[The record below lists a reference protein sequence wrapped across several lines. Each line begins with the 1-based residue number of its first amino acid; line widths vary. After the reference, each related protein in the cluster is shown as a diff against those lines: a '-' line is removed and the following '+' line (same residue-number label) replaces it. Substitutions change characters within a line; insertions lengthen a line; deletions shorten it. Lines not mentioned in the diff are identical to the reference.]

1 VKNATTLNSKQSDFG
16 PACYDNGIIYASD
29 RSISKIE
36 DRTYGWTGNNF
47 LRLYVADPANTDDF
61 FHGFKAPS
69 TAPGFM
75 NQDYHDGPAAFNRS
89 FTEMFLN
96 QTYLLTDKGKKDSSN
111 VRTHLLKIFY
121 ATRKNGK
128 WGKLS
133 PFFLNNDEYSVGHP
147 ALSPGGD
154 TLYFVSDMKGGSGGT
169 DIYYCIRAD
178 GKWGNPVNL
187 GSDINTFGNEMFPY
201 IADNGDLYFAS
212 DGHPGF
218 GGLDIFVSKIVDGK
232 WTTPKNLGMP
242 INSSYDDFS
251 LVECK
256 KTGTGL
262 FCSNRPDGIGGDDL
276 YSYNR
281 LPIKVKKLI
290 PPAPPTVSISGCVKD
305 KANMEPIPVAS
316 IFLLDDE
323 TGKVMVIKT
332 NIQGCFKAKV
342 KINSHYHLKAMQT
355 DYIADCLPFVIN
367 EALAKQDPTI
377 PRDLLLDK
385 LAVNRKFKL
394 DNIYYNFD
402 KWDIREDA
410 EPSLNNLVRI
420 MKENPITVELG
431 SHTDSRG
438 SDEYNK
444 LLSQRRAE
452 SAVKYIVSTGIDPS
466 RITAHGYGETQLIN
480 KCKNGVPCTDAE
492 HQENRRTEFKVTS
505 SFEDKSNTTFN
516 LEKYYDGQMV
526 ESKVLPSGFF
536 FNCLK

>member
-1 VKNATTLNSKQSDFG
+1 
-16 PACYDNGIIYASD
+16 
-29 RSISKIE
+29 
-36 DRTYGWTGNNF
+36 
-47 LRLYVADPANTDDF
+47 
-61 FHGFKAPS
+61 
-69 TAPGFM
+69 
-75 NQDYHDGPAAFNRS
+75 
-89 FTEMFLN
+89 
-96 QTYLLTDKGKKDSSN
+96 
-111 VRTHLLKIFY
+111 
-121 ATRKNGK
+121 
-128 WGKLS
+128 
-133 PFFLNNDEYSVGHP
+133 
-147 ALSPGGD
+147 
-154 TLYFVSDMKGGSGGT
+154 MKGGYGGT
-169 DIYYCIRAD
+169 DIYFCTRE
-178 GKWGNPVNL
+178 GLKWSNPTNL
-187 GSDINTFGNEMFPY
+187 GPEINTFGNEMFPF

-218 GGLDIFVSKIVDGK
+218 GGLDIFMSKFVDGK
-232 WTTPKNLGMP
+232 WTKPENLGLP
-242 INSSYDDFS
+242 LNSSYDDFS
-251 LVECK
+251 LAEYK
-256 KTGTGL
+256 NTGKGL
-262 FCSNRPDGIGGDDL
+262 FCSNRPEGKGGDDL
-276 YSYNR
+276 YCFNR
-281 LPIKVKKLI
+281 LPEQPKKII
-290 PPAPPTVSISGCVKD
+290 PVIPLPVMISGCVKD
-305 KANMEPIPVAS
+305 KTTKDPIPLATL
-316 IFLLDDE
+316 FFLDDE
-323 TGKVMVIKT
+323 TGKILIIKA
-332 NIQGCFKAKV
+332 NIHGCFKTAV
-342 KINSHYHLKAMQT
+342 KIGSHYHLKAMQT

-452 SAVKYIVSTGIDPS
+452 SAVKHIVSTGIDPS

-516 LEKYYDGQMV
+516 LEKFYDGQMV
-526 ESKVLPSGFF
+526 ESNLLPAGFF